1 MATANFYGALSKSN
15 AFDRFLAKHIL
26 PYQTR
31 YYFFILGLAR
41 FSWAIQ
47 SLFYSFE
54 NETLNK
60 SKILSWCERLFLV
73 AHWVFFTAVTIAWTS
88 TWKEVV
94 LFFVASQLTTGYLLA
109 IVFAMNHNGMPVL
122 TPEEATNM
130 EFYEIQVVTGR
141 DVSCSAVGDWIFG
154 GLNYQIEHHVSL
166 IVL

>member
-1 MATANFYGALSKSN
+1 M
-15 AFDRFLAKHIL
+15 
-26 PYQTR
+26 
-31 YYFFILGLAR
+31 
-41 FSWAIQ
+41 
-47 SLFYSFE
+47 
-54 NETLNK
+54 
-60 SKILSWCERLFLV
+60 
-73 AHWVFFTAVTIAWTS
+73 
-88 TWKEVV
+88 
-94 LFFVASQLTTGYLLA
+94 FFVASQLTTGYLLA